1 MCREEPK
8 DADGNQGEPENLKA
22 AKLAQL
28 VLLQRELIEDESGQN
43 TAEIRTEVHL
53 EGCVELGE
61 LAIRYKR
68 ILLGPLKEFFL
79 VLFDCNLI

>member
-8 DADGNQGEPENLKA
+8 DAGGNQGEPENLKA

-28 VLLQRELIEDESGQN
+28 ILFQRDLIVDKSGQN
-43 TAEIRTEVHL
+43 TTEIRTEVHL

-68 ILLGPLKEFFL
+68 ILLGPKKKSS
-79 VLFDCNLI
+79 V